1 MINANDP
8 NTFLNSIREK
18 SRYDTELHWNQPCA
32 IHKKK
37 TDNHCYTMSKLLD
50 WKQTY
55 HQIIDRGIKNYQSV
69 QQYIKSASEQQIVY
83 RLVLYQN
90 DQQ

>member
-1 MINANDP
+1 
-8 NTFLNSIREK
+8 
-18 SRYDTELHWNQPCA
+18 
-32 IHKKK
+32 
-37 TDNHCYTMSKLLD
+37 MSKLLD

-55 HQIIDRGIKNYQSV
+55 RQIIDRGIKNYQSV

-90 DQQ
+90 DQQQMINNNREL